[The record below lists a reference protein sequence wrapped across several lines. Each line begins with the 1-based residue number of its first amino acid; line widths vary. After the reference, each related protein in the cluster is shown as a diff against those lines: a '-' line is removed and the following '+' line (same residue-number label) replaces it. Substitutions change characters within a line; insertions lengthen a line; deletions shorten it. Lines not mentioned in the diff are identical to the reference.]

1 MVLDMFTY
9 LCIRENGRFHFTD
22 ELNKFSKTGIS
33 AFRCRIGQIP
43 RVIKESPQETQKVRK
58 SSLGQAGPQAHSPG
72 IPWSRQR

>member
-9 LCIRENGRFHFTD
+9 LCIKENGRFHFTD

-33 AFRCRIGQIP
+33 AFCCRIGQIP
-43 RVIKESPQETQKVRK
+43 RVIRESPGTSESKEKFPGPGRTQ
-58 SSLGQAGPQAHSPG
+58 APSPG